1 MATTSLADS
10 TPTRDSDPKPV
21 DGLRTRRAVLGGISV
36 LTIAGTAGYAAVMA
50 SRAEDI
56 DAPVPITFAGRGG
69 KALAAGSTAPD
80 FALPSLDGS
89 TIKLSDYRGRPV
101 WINVW
106 ASWCPPC
113 RAELPDIAVVSR
125 EYVTASETA
134 ANTGLAI
141 ILISIGEEA
150 EVVRKYVATTKIN
163 LPVIVDQEYR
173 ITENYRVSGMPTH
186 FFIGPDGHL
195 KDFAIGGLKPRAM
208 RTRLDRLLERTPN

>member
-1 MATTSLADS
+1 
-10 TPTRDSDPKPV
+10 
-21 DGLRTRRAVLGGISV
+21 
-36 LTIAGTAGYAAVMA
+36 MA

-113 RAELPDIAVVSR
+113 RAELPDIAAVSR

-150 EVVRKYVATTKIN
+150 EVVR
-163 LPVIVDQEYR
+163 
-173 ITENYRVSGMPTH
+173 
-186 FFIGPDGHL
+186 FIGPDGHL

-208 RTRLDRLLERTPN
+208 RTRLDRLLERTPE